1 MFCGGIKDY
10 PDFVWL
16 VAAGDCK
23 MRRYQ
28 VLGLDLEA
36 SLSESLRAYPF
47 AM

>member
-23 MRRYQ
+23 MGRYQ
-28 VLGLDLEA
+28 VRGPDMEA
-36 SLSESLRAYPF
+36 SSSERLRAYPF